1 MVKNVQEVKEAI
13 QCNICNEINDIGAH
27 YCKKCGRNLNNKIEF
42 TDILFGVSKIMKFTA
57 FLNLGISALLFSI
70 ELFYQIIGFFLYKLL
85 GLNYHLR
92 LNFIKYIVIFL
103 SLSIISLILCY
114 LIKKI
119 ALKLCKKN
127 I

>member
-57 FLNLGISALLFSI
+57 FLNLGISVLLFSI

-103 SLSIISLILCY
+103 SLSIISLILSY

-119 ALKLCKKN
+119 A
-127 I
+127 